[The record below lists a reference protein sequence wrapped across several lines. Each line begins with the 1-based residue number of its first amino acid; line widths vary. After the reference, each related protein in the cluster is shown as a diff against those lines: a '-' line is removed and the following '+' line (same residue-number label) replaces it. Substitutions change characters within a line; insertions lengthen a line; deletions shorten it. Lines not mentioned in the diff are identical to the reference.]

1 MTTNRERYL
10 ERVKEMVL
18 AALAGYEA
26 QVFLFGS
33 FAQGAARQSSD
44 IDVAID
50 AGEPLPAGVMARL
63 ADDLDESTVPY
74 TVDLVDLST
83 VSDDFRKR
91 VIQEGIAW
99 RR

>member
-18 AALAGYEA
+18 AALAGHEA

-33 FAQGAARQSSD
+33 FASGAARQSSD

-50 AGEPLPAGVMARL
+50 PSGPLPPGVMARL
-63 ADDLDESTVPY
+63 ADEFDESTIPY
-74 TVDLVDLST
+74 TVDLIDLST
-83 VSDDFRKR
+83 VSEDFRNR